1 MSTEIRVSAVA
12 FLRHDGE
19 HRTEVLTVRK
29 RGTELFQFPGGKP
42 EQGESPVDAAVREV
56 HEETGVLLTVAS
68 LRPLGRYHASAAN
81 EDGHTVVAD
90 VFTTVWT
97 GGTPPP
103 ASEIAENRWAPLGT
117 PEVTPDDAAHPLA
130 PLMFRVFPA
139 IAAGIPDLR

>member
-19 HRTEVLTVRK
+19 QRTEVLTVRK

-56 HEETGVLLTVAS
+56 HEETGVLLPAAS
-68 LRPLGRYHASAAN
+68 LRPLGRYHAQAAN

-103 ASEIAENRWAPLGT
+103 AAEIAENWWAPLGT
-117 PEVTPDDAAHPLA
+117 PEANPDDTAHPLA
-130 PLMFRVFPA
+130 PLMSRVFPA
-139 IAAGIPDLR
+139 IAAEIPDVR

>member
-1 MSTEIRVSAVA
+1 M
-12 FLRHDGE
+12 
-19 HRTEVLTVRK
+19 
-29 RGTELFQFPGGKP
+29 
-42 EQGESPVDAAVREV
+42 
-56 HEETGVLLTVAS
+56 LTVAS
-68 LRPLGRYHASAAN
+68 LRPLGRYHAPAAN